1 MRVKISR
8 RMLPAKCSLTFDQRK
23 RRAGGDTRTIA
34 CGKGILR
41 KAEKRELA
49 NGDPSR
55 EKK

>member
-1 MRVKISR
+1 M
-8 RMLPAKCSLTFDQRK
+8 TFDQRK
-23 RRAGGDTRTIA
+23 RGAGGDTRTIA

-55 EKK
+55 EKKNEKLNT